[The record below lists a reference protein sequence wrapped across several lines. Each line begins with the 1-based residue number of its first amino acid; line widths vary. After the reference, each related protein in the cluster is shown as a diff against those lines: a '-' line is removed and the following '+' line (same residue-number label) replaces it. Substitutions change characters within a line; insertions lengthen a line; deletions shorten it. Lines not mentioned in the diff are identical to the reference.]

1 MGPEVQQLRTYGNFR
16 RPRSAGLGGLGL
28 IPTAVLF
35 VFLAIAGTLAPLD
48 MVLALIVALVGAV
61 VLVPLA
67 VRDRYG
73 RHLGTLMYSRLAW
86 GVGVMKGQNVYR
98 SGVLSKVPGGK
109 SLLPGLA
116 MASDMYEAT
125 DGLGRPFGMIHYHEV
140 EHYAVTIA
148 CSSQGGSLV
157 DQGDIDSWVA
167 NWGQFMRT
175 MSGEPSLVGF
185 QVVVEVAPDSGEKLH
200 NEITHQASDTASRLA
215 RQVMADIDRDYPSG
229 SPTINTYL
237 SLVYDASSAIG
248 RSKRAAS
255 DMAVEIGRRLPS
267 LTARLATTGAGA
279 CAPLSATEIA
289 EVVRTAYEPGVSQL
303 IDQARAAGRDSGLTW
318 SQAGPTTHVAKS
330 KSYWHD
336 GATSV
341 TWMMG
346 EAPRGEVF
354 SDVLR
359 NLLSAHGDIDRKRVS
374 LIYRPHSPA
383 EAATIAD
390 RDFRAARSR
399 TETTRNGQAHA
410 EAEYI
415 AAAQT
420 RQEEARGAGLTLF
433 GLVVTATVLDND
445 DEADERNGE
454 GGGKNRMQAAEVAVE
469 NLSAP
474 ARIALR
480 YAWGSQDAGFLAAL
494 PIGVILPEH
503 MTMKLPKTLK

>member
-1 MGPEVQQLRTYGNFR
+1 MAPDTETLRTYGNWR
-16 RPRSAGLGGLGL
+16 RPRPPGLGGLGL
-28 IPTAVLF
+28 VPTGVLF
-35 VFLAIAGTLAPLD
+35 LFLAVAGTAAPLNLWIAAIT
-48 MVLALIVALVGAV
+48 VVIGAV

-73 RHLGTLMYSRLAW
+73 RHMGTLLYSRLAW
-86 GVGVMKGQNVYR
+86 ARGVMKGQNVYR
-98 SGVLSKVPGGK
+98 SGILSKVPGGK

-116 MASDMYEAT
+116 MPSDMYEAT
-125 DGLGRPFGMIHYHEV
+125 DGLGRAFGMIHYHQV
-140 EHYAVTIA
+140 EHFAVTLS
-148 CSSQGGSLV
+148 CSAQGGSLV
-157 DQGDIDSWVA
+157 DQGDINTWVA
-167 NWGQFMRT
+167 NWGSFMQS
-175 MSGEPSLVGF
+175 MGGEPNLVGF

-200 NEITHQASDTASRLA
+200 TEIAHQRSEGASPLA
-215 RQVMADIDRDYPSG
+215 QQVMADISRTYPSG
-229 SPTINTYL
+229 SPTINTYV
-237 SLVYDASSAIG
+237 SFVYDAASSIG
-248 RSKRAAS
+248 RSTRSPKE
-255 DMAVEIGRRLPS
+255 MAVEIGRRLPS
-267 LTARLATTGAGA
+267 LTSRLASTGAGA
-279 CAPLSATEIA
+279 ASPLSATELA

-303 IDQARAAGRDSGLTW
+303 IDQARASGTDSGLTW
-318 SQAGPTTHVAKS
+318 SQAGPTTHVAKAR
-330 KSYWHD
+330 SYWHD

-359 NLLSAHGDIDRKRVS
+359 SLLSSHGDIDRKRVA

-383 EAATIAD
+383 EAAAIAD

-399 TETTRNGQAHA
+399 TETSRNGQARA
-410 EAEYI
+410 EAEYS
-415 AAAQT
+415 AAAKT

-433 GLVVTATVLDND
+433 GLVVTATVHDGD
-445 DEADERNGE
+445 DGE
-454 GGGKNRMQAAEVAVE
+454 HRMLAAETAVE

-503 MTMKLPKTLK
+503 VALQLPKTLK